1 MSVVVVG
8 LNHRT
13 GPVELRERLHFPP
26 EAARNA
32 LQRLRKQLDGVGAVI
47 LSTCNRVELYASY
60 ATEPLELCAELRK
73 FLSEWHGI
81 PETEFRDH
89 LYEYTEDEAVGHL
102 FRVACSLDS
111 MVVGENQ
118 VLGQVHDAYLLAQAE
133 QSTDKIISALFQKAF
148 SVSKSVR
155 THTAIS
161 EGKVSIGSVAVDLAV
176 SIFMNLEGKTVM
188 IVGSGKMGELTLK
201 TLVSKGAG
209 NLLMVNRSVEKA
221 QELAD
226 MHGGEAIALDV
237 MEDHLHRADIVVAST
252 GAPGYILRPDHFHHA
267 LKQRAQQ
274 PMFVIDIAV
283 PRNVDPA
290 VNDLDNVYVYDVDDL
305 QQVAEQNK
313 EARRQEIDRCIE
325 IVDEGVAQF
334 MHWVHTLV
342 AEPTI
347 VEMSQELNTIREREL
362 AKTLSSMPD
371 LTDKQREEIEYMSKR
386 IVNTILQ
393 RPMSQLKREMGHH
406 DPHTVLHLVKR
417 LFGLK
422 ETP

>member
-13 GPVELRERLHFPP
+13 GPVALRERLHFPP
-26 EAARNA
+26 VAARAA
-32 LQRLRKQLDGVGAVI
+32 LQRLRKQLDGMGAVI
-47 LSTCNRVELYASY
+47 VSTCNRVEIYASHTTD
-60 ATEPLELCAELRK
+60 APELCAELRR
-73 FLSEWHGI
+73 FLADWHEI
-81 PETEFRDH
+81 PEAEFRPH
-89 LYEYTEDEAVGHL
+89 LYEFAGEEAVGHL

-118 VLGQVHDAYLLAQAE
+118 ILGQVHDAFLLAQAE
-133 QSTDKIISALFQKAF
+133 QSTDKVIGTLFQKAF
-148 SVSKSVR
+148 SISKSVR

-176 SIFMNLEGKTVM
+176 SIFMDLDGKTVM
-188 IVGSGKMGELTLK
+188 VVGSGKMGELTLK
-201 TLVSKGAG
+201 TLMSKGVRH
-209 NLLMVNRSVEKA
+209 LLMVNRSVEKA
-221 QELAD
+221 AALAAQ
-226 MHGGEAIALDV
+226 HGGEALSLDD
-237 MEDHLHRADIVVAST
+237 MLEHLHRADIVIAST
-252 GAPGYILRPDHFHHA
+252 AAPGYILRPEHFQHA
-267 LKQRAQQ
+267 LKQRGQD

-290 VNDLDNVYVYDVDDL
+290 VNSMDNVYVYDVDGL

-313 EARRQEIDRCIE
+313 EARRQEIDRCMA
-325 IVDEGVAQF
+325 IVDEGVDQF
-334 MHWVHTLV
+334 MHWLRTLV

-362 AKTLSSMPD
+362 LKTLASMPD

-393 RPMSQLKREMGHH
+393 RPMSQLKREMAHH
-406 DPHTVLHLVKR
+406 DAHTVLHLVKR